1 MTSHEMRNPLS
12 AILQCA
18 DSITTTLSMTSLAAE
33 KSDEL
38 INAYDDILDSAE
50 TISLC
55 ASHQKRIIDD
65 ILTVSKL
72 DSSVLAISPVL
83 MQPAVTA
90 QQAIQ
95 MFEPECKQSD
105 IKITFVKDQSIEDLG
120 SWAYCDPS
128 RLTQILVNLLTNA
141 IKFTKTV
148 PKREICLT
156 FVSSCIKPL
165 THVVGDSKWFGT
177 GLQRDDVP
185 RQADWGQEPDVYLT
199 FAVTDTGPGITAEEM
214 TRLFNRFAQANAKTH
229 VQVCLLFLP
238 LRVRLIRTSVRRQRP
253 WPLH

>member
-1 MTSHEMRNPLS
+1 MSRP
-12 AILQCA
+12 
-18 DSITTTLSMTSLAAE
+18 AAA

-38 INAYDDILDSAE
+38 VNAYDDILDSAQ

-83 MQPAVTA
+83 MEPAVTA
-90 QQAIQ
+90 QQAMQ

-148 PKREICLT
+148 TKREICLT
-156 FVSSCIKPL
+156 FGSSCDKPP
-165 THVVGDSKWFGT
+165 THVVGDPKWFGT
-177 GLQRDDVP
+177 GLHREEIP
-185 RQADWGQEPDVYLT
+185 RQAEWGQEPDAYLT
-199 FAVTDTGPGITAEEM
+199 FAVTDTGAGITAEEM

-229 VQVCLLFLP
+229 IQVHFLLIMP
-238 LRVRLIRTSVRRQRP
+238 L
-253 WPLH
+253 